1 MKIVED
7 VEQWVKQTEQ
17 MEESKDENKR
27 NIITMD
33 YCSQVF
39 DDITSK
45 FEEFERN
52 QRL

>member
-17 MEESKDENKR
+17 MEESKDANKR
-27 NIITMD
+27 IVITMD

-39 DDITSK
+39 DDISAK

-52 QRL
+52 QRF